1 MRVRVNVPRTVGVT
15 RLHYISRVMF
25 ARVHMCCKNVA
36 HVIVCVVF
44 CKNTDIKY

>member
-25 ARVHMCCKNVA
+25 ARMYT
-36 HVIVCVVF
+36 CVVR
-44 CKNTDIKY
+44 TSHM